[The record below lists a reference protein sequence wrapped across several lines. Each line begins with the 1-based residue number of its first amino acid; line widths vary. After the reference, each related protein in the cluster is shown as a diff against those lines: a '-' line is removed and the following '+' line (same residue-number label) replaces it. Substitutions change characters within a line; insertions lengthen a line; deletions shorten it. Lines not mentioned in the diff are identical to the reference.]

1 MTLDAGPRRATV
13 KYRALT
19 VSREFGSGGGRIAQ
33 TIAHLLGWKLLD
45 REIIDAIAYAGRVP
59 RDVVKQYD
67 EHVET
72 WLAKINQQA
81 MRGAAT
87 AAGLD
92 LETDEIFDAAT
103 MVKITR
109 RIIEEAY
116 EEGNCVIVGRG
127 AQCILQ
133 SRQDVYNVFIYA
145 PYQERVK
152 RLQGRLEKG
161 ANIEERI
168 RTVDGERFKY
178 LQETFGQAWNNPHL
192 YNMMISSAEN
202 DEETARM
209 ILTVMT
215 GQTKWISTRAA
226 A

>member
-1 MTLDAGPRRATV
+1 M
-13 KYRALT
+13 KYRVLT

-33 TIAHLLGWKLLD
+33 TIARLLGWKLLD

-59 RDVVKQYD
+59 RDVVREYD

-81 MRGAAT
+81 MRGAAL

-92 LETDEIFDAAT
+92 LETDEIFDAST

-133 SRQDVYNVFIYA
+133 NKDDVYNVFVYA

-152 RLQGRLEKG
+152 RLQKRLEKG

-168 RTVDGERFKY
+168 RTVDAERFKY

-192 YNMMISSAEN
+192 YNMMISSGNN
-202 DEETARM
+202 DEETARI

-215 GQTKWISTRAA
+215 GQPKWMSGLVAA
-226 A
+226 